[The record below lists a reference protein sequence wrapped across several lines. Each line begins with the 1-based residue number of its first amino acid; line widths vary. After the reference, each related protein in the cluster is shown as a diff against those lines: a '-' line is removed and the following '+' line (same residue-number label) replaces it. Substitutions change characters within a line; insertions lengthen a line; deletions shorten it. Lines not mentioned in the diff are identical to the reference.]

1 MSLFSTPLP
10 PNAPPAKLLPEREI
24 GPVSVRH
31 CGVSMT
37 TIPATNEQSAAPR
50 YQRLRRLALLA
61 TVWIVLLTLSA
72 CVFRVGVQLR
82 HWAWTQTE
90 NMHFQGDAT
99 HAYIWG
105 TYADRNG
112 LLGMY
117 RQIRSDYGDQPP
129 QNMGLDYSPLRLTI
143 VTLWAQWVNRHFSDG
158 DQWDPSISYEFHR
171 PLLLVNAAC
180 EAAAAVGV
188 LLVLRLM
195 RRIVMPSADWCS
207 GVLEPAAQI
216 SAPGPCRV
224 IGLVQSRV
232 DFERLLAAMGRLDIA
247 LLHLRALF
255 FDARLVVQRGH
266 SPGSG
271 RDAQGSDSF
280 RRPGIRPLAAVF
292 NALAAPR
299 ASPGGVC
306 RCTYPF
312 RHSLDAHRQGRRDPG
327 LHGAAVAA
335 ALLIFR
341 KGWRRPVF
349 QLLAAAAFVVP
360 VWLTPR
366 ITTGDLSWFVLPF
379 EYGPVKHTELS
390 TVGTSNL
397 GALLHEQWG
406 WEADT
411 PVDLPLP
418 FGHDLQTDLR
428 TVLVSLYAIC
438 LVVCGIA
445 AAVQWRRRDW
455 RFLLAMYAPWVLFFA
470 LMPYLNNRY
479 LLWASA
485 FFPLLIPLG
494 LGMTL
499 LGGLICLS
507 CCAMLVEI
515 MCRFNPGSDPIL
527 QSVSRRLY
535 PGLAYLVLLIAA
547 ILLYNAAIFRQ
558 SKRPA

>member
-1 MSLFSTPLP
+1 LP
-10 PNAPPAKLLPEREI
+10 PNGPWAKLLPGWEI
-24 GPVSVRH
+24 DHVNVRP
-31 CGVSMT
+31 CGDSMT
-37 TIPATNEQSAAPR
+37 TVPVTNEQSADPR
-50 YQRLRRLALLA
+50 FERLRRLALLA
-61 TVWIVLLTLSA
+61 TVWIVLLILSA

-82 HWAWTQTE
+82 HWAWAHTQ

-105 TYADRNG
+105 TDAGRNG
-112 LLGMY
+112 LLGIY
-117 RQIRSDYGDQPP
+117 RQIRSDYGDAPP
-129 QNMGLDYSPLRLTI
+129 QTMGLDYSPLRLTI
-143 VTLWAQWVNRHFSDG
+143 VTIWAQWVNRHFEAN
-158 DQWDPSISYEFHR
+158 DQWDPNTSYEFHR
-171 PLLLVNAAC
+171 PLLLLNAGC

-188 LLVLRLM
+188 VLVLRLM
-195 RRIVMPSADWCS
+195 RRIVMPSAARPPGFVNMLREYLPLAVAALLVWFN
-207 GVLEPAAQI
+207 PALILNDCWPQWDAWILPSFIFALYFSMRGSWFGAGAILAVGAMLKGQI
-216 SAPGPCRV
+216 LFVAPVFFLWPLFSMRWLPLGR
-224 IGLVQSRV
+224 
-232 DFERLLAAMGRLDIA
+232 LAAG
-247 LLHLRALF
+247 F
-255 FDARLVVQRGH
+255 
-266 SPGSG
+266 
-271 RDAQGSDSF
+271 
-280 RRPGIRPLAAVF
+280 
-292 NALAAPR
+292 
-299 ASPGGVC
+299 
-306 RCTYPF
+306 
-312 RHSLDAHRQGRRDPG
+312 
-327 LHGAAVAA
+327 AVAITLIAIPWMLTHTGDVVLACAGAMVSA

-341 KGWRRPVF
+341 KGWRRPTF

-366 ITTGDLSWFVLPF
+366 ILTGDLSWFVLPF
-379 EYGPVKHTELS
+379 EYGPVKHTELN

-397 GALLHEQWG
+397 AALLHEQWG
-406 WEADT
+406 WEGDS

-418 FGHDLQTDLR
+418 FGRDQQTDLR

-515 MCRFNPGSDPIL
+515 MCRFNPDSDPTL
-527 QSVSRRLY
+527 QSLSHGMY
-535 PGLAYLVLLIAA
+535 PGLAYLVLMIAA
-547 ILLYNAAIFRQ
+547 IFLYNAAIFRQ